1 MCGICLPTYI
11 TDDAPAA
18 PASFAN
24 FVHCDAKTVA
34 RGHSTSDHRSA
45 IRAHDHAVV
54 WPARRRE
61 VERARTHVCLQLGR
75 SADMRKAERLCVDG
89 PASNKNGQATSGPA
103 MLVQRGVYV
112 DHQALPQTAV
122 LPLFLG
128 RLFLGRLLL
137 GPFASG
143 SAPGFR
149 EEPNTML
156 RPCRQVHTRSG
167 VSRPVAVQ
175 SPSRGSRHRRAGA
188 RPWSY
193 RDSRKARR
201 TRPGR
206 RGICPAGSNRAEP
219 SSPRLPRSL

>member
-11 TDDAPAA
+11 ADHAPAA

-45 IRAHDHAVV
+45 IRAHDYAVV
-54 WPARRRE
+54 GPARGGE
-61 VERARTHVCLQLGR
+61 VERARAYVCLQLCR
-75 SADMRKAERLCVDG
+75 SADVRKAERLCVDR
-89 PASNKNGQATSGPA
+89 PPPNKNGQATSGPA
-103 MLVQRGVYV
+103 MLVQSGVHV
-112 DHQALPQTAV
+112 DHQALPQTAFPPV
-122 LPLFLG
+122 CFW
-128 RLFLGRLLL
+128 

-156 RPCRQVHTRSG
+156 RPCRRVHTRSG
-167 VSRPVAVQ
+167 VSRKSPNPEVAAQ
-175 SPSRGSRHRRAGA
+175 SPLRGSRHRRAGA
-188 RPWSY
+188 RRSSC
-193 RDSRKARR
+193 RGSRKARR

-206 RGICPAGSNRAEP
+206 PGICPAGSNRGGP
-219 SSPRLPRSL
+219 SFPRLPRSL